1 MGNSEESDKKPCN
14 LLFFDYQYLAFVC
27 LIGLDEA
34 SRSREAREKIR
45 FHCEGRVRVAKTQ
58 TTGPSKFKMA
68 KTVLQKYNM
77 YLALTIHLTG
87 FLAALITGKHLYRYR
102 LFPIIKSL
110 LVTLTC
116 TALFTNGVSIIGSIL
131 LINFGQ
137 SLSTCTI
144 AIYNMSVAP
153 LTSTVLM
160 ACLAIDRFYMA
171 KKKVPNVRKIQS
183 WNMLAIILT
192 ALFGH
197 MPIVLSV
204 LERPIPF
211 VAQCAG
217 FEDDQPDNWF
227 GFGVASIIFVSWVIT
242 ACYTFKLKRIFKNS
256 MKNRY
261 SRKIPNNLMKI
272 GKFQP

>member
-1 MGNSEESDKKPCN
+1 
-14 LLFFDYQYLAFVC
+14 
-27 LIGLDEA
+27 
-34 SRSREAREKIR
+34 
-45 FHCEGRVRVAKTQ
+45 
-58 TTGPSKFKMA
+58 
-68 KTVLQKYNM
+68 
-77 YLALTIHLTG
+77 
-87 FLAALITGKHLYRYR
+87 
-102 LFPIIKSL
+102 
-110 LVTLTC
+110 
-116 TALFTNGVSIIGSIL
+116 
-131 LINFGQ
+131 
-137 SLSTCTI
+137 
-144 AIYNMSVAP
+144 MSVAP

-204 LERPIPF
+204 LEKPIPIPF

-217 FEDDQPDNWF
+217 FEDDQPDNWY
-227 GFGVASIIFVSWVIT
+227 GLGVASIIFVSWVIT

-272 GKFQP
+272 GKVQLQINQSIK